1 MYIAYTETGF
11 SVNVFIAIHR
21 NTHKNP
27 NVIIYTFFREI
38 RTPLSDNR
46 ALVTYEMCRK
56 NEKENKKKVDNERG
70 KEIKIIDDVI
80 NKNVVRS
87 QNVKIRRNRNN
98 SGKNERN
105 YKANILVVFHL
116 SIENVWTDR
125 NQSGLTN
132 F

>member
-27 NVIIYTFFREI
+27 NVIIYKNFREI

-56 NEKENKKKVDNERG
+56 RTRKRT
-70 KEIKIIDDVI
+70 
-80 NKNVVRS
+80 
-87 QNVKIRRNRNN
+87 RRKLIMRE
-98 SGKNERN
+98 GRK
-105 YKANILVVFHL
+105 
-116 SIENVWTDR
+116 
-125 NQSGLTN
+125 
-132 F
+132 